1 MCVRIY
7 HICAGTWGGQK
18 RASDTRELQ
27 AVVNHRELNWGP
39 LKRSKYS
46 LTLIPLFNLLS
57 HVILKAG
64 ICSISLTSVLKPV
77 QKSPLNV
84 MLFIVETY
92 FSPEMKTFLNVLE
105 TLSFTVSSRMI
116 KNQCHVVATL
126 GLLLGSRQCFLSLR
140 LVSTH
145 G

>member
-1 MCVRIY
+1 
-7 HICAGTWGGQK
+7 
-18 RASDTRELQ
+18 
-27 AVVNHRELNWGP
+27 
-39 LKRSKYS
+39 
-46 LTLIPLFNLLS
+46 
-57 HVILKAG
+57 
-64 ICSISLTSVLKPV
+64 
-77 QKSPLNV
+77 

-145 G
+145 GQCAYGFLSDSALPFILFAFHCLYNRFLTGNTIELT